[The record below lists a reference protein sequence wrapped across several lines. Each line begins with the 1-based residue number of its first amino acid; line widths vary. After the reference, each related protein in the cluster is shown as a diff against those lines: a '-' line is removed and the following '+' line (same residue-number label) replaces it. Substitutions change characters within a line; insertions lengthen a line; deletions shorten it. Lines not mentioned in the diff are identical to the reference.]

1 MNQIYDSRPLARYEI
16 ASGATIACGSLVAL
30 DGSGKAVSASDTAGL
45 RVIGAAV
52 KTVDGKVEVGCG
64 IIAFANDA
72 GNPLTRAD
80 RGKAAFIKDALTVDA
95 AGGTNKITAGIVVDV
110 IDGDVYLDLTP
121 AALAVAELAQK

>member
-1 MNQIYDSRPLARYEI
+1 MNQIRITSPLERYEL
-16 ASGATIACGSLVAL
+16 ASGVTIPGGSLVAL
-30 DGSGKAVSASDTAGL
+30 DGSGKAVSAADAAGL

-64 IIAFANDA
+64 IIAFANDS

-80 RGKAAFIKDALTVDA
+80 RGKAAFVKDALTVDA

-121 AALAVAELAQK
+121 AALAVAELAKK